1 MSQLTI
7 RQKLLGV
14 IAALLLGFSGLSV
27 FQLVKMS
34 GISDGLDQLYQKDFT
49 NSYYVSELDG
59 LLTRVDINILRMIA
73 IGDPALIKTWKA
85 ENTERFAKA
94 DKLIEGLSRNIDPDS
109 KSLAADLQSSY
120 TKMRAGMNKQVERIE
135 AGDVQGGAEVNR
147 LEVKDNANA
156 VFTTLDKIATRIK
169 QGAQV
174 QLQQQLDTTA
184 STRTVALVALVVIS
198 VLGIAGSLLLVRNLL
213 RQLGGEPA
221 YAANVARE
229 VAQGNLMVE
238 IATQPGDK
246 DSVLAAMNDMRNSL
260 RDIVSRVRQGSDSI
274 ATGASEIASGNV
286 DLSHRTEEQAS
297 NLQQTAASMEQLN
310 TTVRNSADTA
320 QQATQLA
327 NSASAAA
334 EQGGEVVRRVVDTM
348 GEISGSSRKIAD
360 IISVIDGIAFQ
371 TNILALN
378 AAVEAARAGEQG
390 RGFAVVASEVRNL
403 AQRSAGAA
411 KEIKELIT
419 ASVEKVE
426 AGSQLVGDAG
436 SSMEDIVQQVK
447 RVADLI
453 AEIGA
458 ATREQTQG
466 IGQINAAVTQL
477 DQTTQQNAAL
487 VEESSAAADNLSQQ
501 AGRLTEIVRTFRIDL
516 DGGHHFHAA
525 APAPAVRKAPAVR
538 VAAPAPAR
546 RAAVPAV
553 KKAAPAPAL
562 GISKAG
568 SDDDWEAH

>member
-1 MSQLTI
+1 MNSLSI
-7 RQKLLGV
+7 RQKLLSV
-14 IAALLLGFSGLSV
+14 IAAVLLAFSGLSV

-34 GISDGLDQLYQKDFT
+34 DITQGLTQLYQKDFT

-94 DKLIEGLSRNIDPDS
+94 DQLIAKLADNIDDQGKP
-109 KSLAADLQSSY
+109 LAADLQSAY
-120 TKMRAGMNKQVERIE
+120 TKMRAGMNRQIERIE
-135 AGDVQGGAEVNR
+135 ANDIPGGAEVNR

-169 QGAQV
+169 QGAQT
-174 QLQQQLDTTA
+174 QLQEQLATGA
-184 STRTVALVALVVIS
+184 STRTVALVALVLIS
-198 VLGIAGSLLLVRNLL
+198 LLGVAGSLLVVRNLL

-221 YAANVARE
+221 YAVNVARE
-229 VAQGNLMVE
+229 VAKGNLMVDISLRNE
-238 IATQPGDK
+238 DK
-246 DSVLAAMNDMRNSL
+246 DSVLAAMNEMRNSL

-274 ATGASEIASGNV
+274 STGAREIASGNV

-297 NLQQTAASMEQLN
+297 NLQQTAASMEQLT
-310 TTVRNSADTA
+310 TTVRSSADTA
-320 QQATQLA
+320 LQATQLA

-334 EQGGEVVRRVVDTM
+334 QQGGEVVRRVVDTM

-360 IISVIDGIAFQ
+360 IISVIDSIAFQ

-390 RGFAVVASEVRNL
+390 RGFAVVASEVRSL
-403 AQRSAGAA
+403 AGRSADAA
-411 KEIKELIT
+411 KEIKALIS

-426 AGSQLVGDAG
+426 TGSQLVGDAG
-436 SSMEDIVQQVK
+436 MSMENIVQQVQ

-453 AEIGA
+453 AEISA
-458 ATREQTQG
+458 ATSEQTQG

-501 AGRLTEIVRTFRIDL
+501 AQRLTEIVRTFRIDL
-516 DGGHHFHAA
+516 DGSSFHGGTSAPLPVGAPAASRALPTASPALRA
-525 APAPAVRKAPAVR
+525 AP
-538 VAAPAPAR
+538 VASR
-546 RAAVPAV
+546 
-553 KKAAPAPAL
+553 PAL
-562 GISKAG
+562 AKPASAVQQQE
-568 SDDDWEAH
+568 WAAH

>member
-1 MSQLTI
+1 MRQFTI

-14 IAALLLGFSGLSV
+14 IAAVLLAFSSLSV
-27 FQLVKMS
+27 FQLVRMS
-34 GISDGLDQLYQKDFT
+34 SITHGLEVLYQKDFA

-85 ENTERFAKA
+85 ENIERFGKA
-94 DKLIEGLSRNIDPDS
+94 DQLIANLVANIDDQGKP
-109 KSLAADLQSSY
+109 LAADLQSAY
-120 TKMRAGMNKQVERIE
+120 TKMRAGMNHQIERIE
-135 AGDVQGGAEVNR
+135 ANDVQGGAEVNR

-156 VFTTLDKIATRIK
+156 VFTTLDKIAKRIK
-169 QGAQV
+169 QGAGV
-174 QLQQQLDTTA
+174 QLQEQLATGTT
-184 STRTVALVALVVIS
+184 TRTVALAALVLIS
-198 VLGIAGSLLLVRNLL
+198 VLGLAGSLLLVRNLL
-213 RQLGGEPA
+213 RQLGGEPD

-229 VAQGNLMVE
+229 VAQGNLMVD
-238 IATQPGDK
+238 IATRAEDK
-246 DSVLAAMNDMRNSL
+246 DSLLAAMSEMRNSL

-274 ATGASEIASGNV
+274 STGAREIASGNV

-310 TTVRNSADTA
+310 TTVRSSADTA
-320 QQATQLA
+320 LQATQLA

-334 EQGGEVVRRVVDTM
+334 QQGGEVVRRVVDTM

-390 RGFAVVASEVRNL
+390 RGFAVVASEVRSL
-403 AQRSAGAA
+403 AGRSADAA
-411 KEIKELIT
+411 KEIKALIS

-426 AGSQLVGDAG
+426 TGSQLVGDAG
-436 SSMEDIVQQVK
+436 TSMENIVQQVQ

-453 AEIGA
+453 AEISA
-458 ATREQTQG
+458 ATSEQTQG

-501 AGRLTEIVRTFRIDL
+501 AQRLTEIVRTFRIDQ
-516 DGGHHFHAA
+516 DAGSFHGAASAPAPSPVRKPLAASAALRA
-525 APAPAVRKAPAVR
+525 APAASR
-538 VAAPAPAR
+538 
-546 RAAVPAV
+546 
-553 KKAAPAPAL
+553 PAL
-562 GISKAG
+562 SRPTPAAA
-568 SDDDWEAH
+568 SHDQWAAH